1 MPEQIENIMAIDE
14 LWQWKE
20 DPDYFRPD
28 RRRMR
33 REMQEMM
40 ETEEGSEGNECII

>member
-1 MPEQIENIMAIDE
+1 MPEQIENIMVIDE

-28 RRRMR
+28 KRRMR
-33 REMQEMM
+33 REMWKIV
-40 ETEEGSEGNECII
+40 ETEEEIENEYII

>member
-1 MPEQIENIMAIDE
+1 MPEQIENIMVIDE

-28 RRRMR
+28 KRRMR
-33 REMQEMM
+33 REMWEIV
-40 ETEEGSEGNECII
+40 ETEEEIENEYII

>member
-1 MPEQIENIMAIDE
+1 MPEQIENIMVIDE

-28 RRRMR
+28 KRRMR
-33 REMQEMM
+33 REMRKIV
-40 ETEEGSEGNECII
+40 ETEEEIENEYII